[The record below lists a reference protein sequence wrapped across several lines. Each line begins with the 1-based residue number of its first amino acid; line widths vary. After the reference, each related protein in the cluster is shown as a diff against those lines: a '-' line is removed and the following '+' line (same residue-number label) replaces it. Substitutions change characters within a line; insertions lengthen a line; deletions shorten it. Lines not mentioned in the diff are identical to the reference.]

1 MFIRTLAQTWQLNRS
16 EPLKTCQVLIN
27 NMHRLKTLTVISILL
42 LLTLACNALIP
53 SADSNGQ
60 PSSTANLPATEA
72 DVPRVT
78 VDEAKAAF
86 DEGTAVI
93 VDVRWRASYEA
104 AQAAGAL
111 SIPLE
116 EFENNI
122 GGIDLPGDQWIITYC
137 T

>member
-1 MFIRTLAQTWQLNRS
+1 MRRVKFL
-16 EPLKTCQVLIN
+16 LI
-27 NMHRLKTLTVISILL
+27 ISFLL
-42 LLTLACNALIP
+42 LLTLSCNVLAPLP
-53 SADSNGQ
+53 DSNNQ
-60 PSSTANLPATEA
+60 PSPIAELPATEA

-78 VDEAKAAF
+78 IEDAKAAF

-104 AQAAGAL
+104 AHAAGAL